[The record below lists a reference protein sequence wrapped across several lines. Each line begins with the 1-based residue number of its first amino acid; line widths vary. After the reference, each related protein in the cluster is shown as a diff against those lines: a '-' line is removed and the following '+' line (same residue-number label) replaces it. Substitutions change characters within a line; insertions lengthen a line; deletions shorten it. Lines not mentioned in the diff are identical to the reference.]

1 MVPQRAAL
9 RALLLFTGVIGLSA
23 CSGKSDP
30 NAEKPVPVS
39 TRTVAQSTAPIVLEA
54 VGRTEGS
61 KEVEIRARVSG
72 IVQKHL
78 YSEGSFVRA
87 GAPLFQIERAPFEIA
102 LAQAKAAAD
111 QAEATNDQ
119 ARREADRV
127 AGLLA
132 SSAVSK
138 RIAEEAATAY
148 RSATASLAAARAAV
162 REAELNLSYTS
173 VVAPIAG
180 VTGRALHSDRA
191 AVREAELN
199 LSYTSVV
206 APIAGVT
213 GRALH
218 SEGSLVTANT
228 ESSLLTT
235 ISQTH
240 PIWVRFALSEAEHE
254 NLRRAGDEKSFVE
267 LVLANGDTYG
277 ERGRLNFAG
286 STVDQTLGTVQL
298 RAEFANPKLEILP
311 GQFATVRLDAGTQ
324 QVIAVPQT
332 AVLQGSQGRFVW
344 TIGADGKAAQRPVEV
359 GDWLGQDWIIRKG
372 LSDGDTVILD
382 NLMKLNPGVAVV
394 AQAQSSAGQ
403 SPAAAAAAN

>member
-1 MVPQRAAL
+1 M
-9 RALLLFTGVIGLSA
+9 
-23 CSGKSDP
+23 
-30 NAEKPVPVS
+30 
-39 TRTVAQSTAPIVLEA
+39 LEA

-78 YSEGSFVRA
+78 YNEGSFVRA

-132 SSAVSK
+132 NAAVSK

-148 RSATASLAAARAAV
+148 RSATAQLAAARA
-162 REAELNLSYTS
+162 T
-173 VVAPIAG
+173 
-180 VTGRALHSDRA
+180 
-191 AVREAELN
+191 VREAELN

-228 ESSLLTT
+228 DSSLLTT
-235 ISQTH
+235 ISQTE
-240 PIWVRFALSEAEHE
+240 PVWVRFALSEAEHDS
-254 NLRRAGDEKSFVE
+254 LRRAGEEKKHRGIGV
-267 LVLANGDTYG
+267 G
-277 ERGRLNFAG
+277 ERTR
-286 STVDQTLGTVQL
+286 
-298 RAEFANPKLEILP
+298 R
-311 GQFATVRLDAGTQ
+311 
-324 QVIAVPQT
+324 T
-332 AVLQGSQGRFVW
+332 AS
-344 TIGADGKAAQRPVEV
+344 
-359 GDWLGQDWIIRKG
+359 
-372 LSDGDTVILD
+372 
-382 NLMKLNPGVAVV
+382 
-394 AQAQSSAGQ
+394 
-403 SPAAAAAAN
+403 AAA

>member
-1 MVPQRAAL
+1 MLLQRPFFRVVLLSFGFFGLTACGGKADTNAA
-9 RALLLFTGVIGLSA
+9 
-23 CSGKSDP
+23 
-30 NAEKPVPVS
+30 KPVPVT
-39 TRTVAQSTAPIVLEA
+39 TRTVALSTAPIVLEA

-78 YSEGSFVRA
+78 YTEGSFVRA

-102 LAQAKAAAD
+102 LAHAKATAD

-119 ARREADRV
+119 ARREADRL

-138 RIAEEAATAY
+138 RLAEEAATAY

-162 REAELNLSYTS
+162 HEAELNLSYTS
-173 VVAPIAG
+173 VVAPI
-180 VTGRALHSDRA
+180 S
-191 AVREAELN
+191 
-199 LSYTSVV
+199 
-206 APIAGVT
+206 GVT

-228 ESSLLTT
+228 DSSLLTT

-240 PIWVRFALSEAEHE
+240 PIWVRFALSEAEQQG
-254 NLRRAGDEKSFVE
+254 LRRMGDEKSTVE
-267 LVLANGDTYG
+267 LVLADGQTYG

-286 STVDQTLGTVQL
+286 STVDQSLGTVQL
-298 RAEFANPKLEILP
+298 RAEFPNPKLEILP

-332 AVLQGSQGRFVW
+332 AVLEGTQGRFVW
-344 TIGADGKAAQRPVEV
+344 TIGADGKAAQRSVEV

-372 LSDGDTVILD
+372 LNDGDTVILD

-394 AQAQSSAGQ
+394 AQAEQANGQ
-403 SPAAAAAAN
+403 SAAAAAAN

>member
-1 MVPQRAAL
+1 MSAQRASSPF
-9 RALLLFTGVIGLSA
+9 RALILFLGVLGLTA
-23 CSGKSDP
+23 CGGKADT
-30 NAEKPVPVS
+30 NAEKPVPVT
-39 TRTVAQSTAPIVLEA
+39 TRTVAESSAPIVLEA

-78 YSEGSFVRA
+78 YDEGSFVRA

-102 LAQAKAAAD
+102 LAQARAAAD

-138 RIAEEAATAY
+138 RVAEEAATAY
-148 RSATASLAAARAAV
+148 RSATASVAAARAAV
-162 REAELNLSYTS
+162 
-173 VVAPIAG
+173 
-180 VTGRALHSDRA
+180 H
-191 AVREAELN
+191 EAELN

-228 ESSLLTT
+228 DSSLLTT

-240 PIWVRFALSEAEHE
+240 PIWVRFALSEAEHDS
-254 NLRRAGDEKSFVE
+254 LRRAGDDKSTVQ
-267 LVLANGDTYG
+267 LVLADGQTYG

-286 STVDQTLGTVQL
+286 STVDRSLGTVQL
-298 RAEFANPKLEILP
+298 RAEFPNPKLEILP

-324 QVIAVPQT
+324 QVITVPQT
-332 AVLQGSQGRFVW
+332 AVLEGTQGRFVW
-344 TIGADGKAAQRPVEV
+344 TIGGDGKATQRPVEV
-359 GDWLGQDWIIRKG
+359 GDWVGQDWIIRKG
-372 LSDGDTVILD
+372 LKDGDTVILD

-394 AQAQSSAGQ
+394 AQAEQTGPQ
-403 SPAAAAAAN
+403 PASAAAAN

>member
-9 RALLLFTGVIGLSA
+9 RALLLFTGVIGLNA

-30 NAEKPVPVS
+30 NAEKPVPVT
-39 TRTVAQSTAPIVLEA
+39 TRTVAPSTAPIVLEA

-180 VTGRALHSDRA
+180 VTGRALHS
-191 AVREAELN
+191 
-199 LSYTSVV
+199 
-206 APIAGVT
+206 
-213 GRALH
+213 
-218 SEGSLVTANT
+218 EGSLVTANT

-254 NLRRAGDEKSFVE
+254 NLRRAGDEKSAVE
-267 LVLANGDTYG
+267 LVLANGDTYS

-332 AVLQGSQGRFVW
+332 AVLQGNQGRFVW

-394 AQAQSSAGQ
+394 AQTQSSAGQ

>member
-1 MVPQRAAL
+1 MVLQRAAL
-9 RALLLFTGVIGLSA
+9 RALLLFTGVIGLTA

-30 NAEKPVPVS
+30 NAEKPVPV
-39 TRTVAQSTAPIVLEA
+39 TTHTVAQSTAPIVLEA

-180 VTGRALHSDRA
+180 F
-191 AVREAELN
+191 
-199 LSYTSVV
+199 
-206 APIAGVT
+206 T

-218 SEGSLVTANT
+218 SEGSLVTANP

-254 NLRRAGDEKSFVE
+254 NLRRAGEGKSSVE

-332 AVLQGSQGRFVW
+332 AVLQGNQGRFVW
-344 TIGADGKAAQRPVEV
+344 TIGAEGKAAQRPVEV
-359 GDWLGQDWIIRKG
+359 GDWLGQEWIIRKG

>member
-1 MVPQRAAL
+1 MFLQRPFF
-9 RALLLFTGVIGLSA
+9 RVVLLVFGFVGLTGCG
-23 CSGKSDP
+23 GKADT
-30 NAEKPVPVS
+30 NAEKPVPVT
-39 TRTVAQSTAPIVLEA
+39 TRTVAVSTAPIVLEA

-78 YSEGSFVRA
+78 YTEGSFVRA
-87 GAPLFQIERAPFEIA
+87 GAPLFQIDRAPFEIA
-102 LAQAKAAAD
+102 LAHAKATAD

-119 ARREADRV
+119 ARREADRL

-132 SSAVSK
+132 SAAVSK
-138 RIAEEAATAY
+138 RLAEEAATAY
-148 RSATASLAAARAAV
+148 RSSTASLAAARAAV

-173 VVAPIAG
+173 VVAPI
-180 VTGRALHSDRA
+180 S
-191 AVREAELN
+191 
-199 LSYTSVV
+199 
-206 APIAGVT
+206 GVT

-228 ESSLLTT
+228 DSSLLTT

-240 PIWVRFALSEAEHE
+240 PIWVRFALSEAEQQG
-254 NLRRAGDEKSFVE
+254 LRRMGDEKSIVE
-267 LVLANGDTYG
+267 LVLADGQTYG

-286 STVDQTLGTVQL
+286 STVDQSLGTVQL
-298 RAEFANPKLEILP
+298 RAEFPNPKLEILP

-332 AVLQGSQGRFVW
+332 AVLEGTQGRFVW
-344 TIGADGKAAQRPVEV
+344 TVGADGKATQRSVEV

-394 AQAQSSAGQ
+394 AQAEETNAQ
-403 SPAAAAAAN
+403 PASAAAAN

>member
-1 MVPQRAAL
+1 MFLQRAFL
-9 RALLLFTGVIGLSA
+9 RAVLVFLAALGLAA
-23 CSGKSDP
+23 CGGKADP
-30 NAEKPVPVS
+30 NAEKPVPVT
-39 TRTVAQSTAPIVLEA
+39 TRTVAVSSAPIILEA

-87 GAPLFQIERAPFEIA
+87 GTPLFQIERAPFEIA

-119 ARREADRV
+119 ARREADRLG
-127 AGLLA
+127 GLLA
-132 SSAVSK
+132 SAAVSK
-138 RIAEEAATAY
+138 RMAEEAATAY
-148 RSATASLAAARAAV
+148 RSATASLAAARATV
-162 REAELNLSYTS
+162 HEAELNLSYTS
-173 VVAPIAG
+173 VVAPI
-180 VTGRALHSDRA
+180 S
-191 AVREAELN
+191 
-199 LSYTSVV
+199 
-206 APIAGVT
+206 GVT

-228 ESSLLTT
+228 DSSLLTT

-254 NLRRAGDEKSFVE
+254 GLRRAGDEKSTVE
-267 LVLANGDTYG
+267 LVLADGETYG

-286 STVDQTLGTVQL
+286 STVDQSLGTVQL
-298 RAEFANPKLEILP
+298 RAEFPNPKLEILP
-311 GQFATVRLDAGTQ
+311 GQFATVRLDAGTH
-324 QVIAVPQT
+324 QVITVPQS
-332 AVLQGSQGRFVW
+332 AVLEGTQGRFVW
-344 TIGADGKAAQRPVEV
+344 TVGADGKAAQRAVEV

-372 LSDGDTVILD
+372 LNAGDTVILD

-394 AQAQSSAGQ
+394 AQADQTNAQ
-403 SPAAAAAAN
+403 PASAAAAN